1 MPIENDKDGGFMVT
15 GKAIGLY
22 RLMVLRRGLKL
33 EAVGLK
39 MTRGRSC
46 LAVVKSEFGW
56 RGNRAKIL
64 GLLETEIER
73 AGADALAE
81 SE

>member
-1 MPIENDKDGGFMVT
+1 
-15 GKAIGLY
+15 
-22 RLMVLRRGLKL
+22 MVLRRGLKL
-33 EAVGLK
+33 EEVGLK

-64 GLLETEIER
+64 ALLETEIER
-73 AGADALAE
+73 VGADALAE